1 MKEKIVGFKKGD
13 SNVDK
18 FKMMEFK
25 KGGGRKK
32 TVEYK
37 CKLQGDNG
45 DWSHIQYITTDLQK
59 E

>member
-25 KGGGRKK
+25 KGGGRKM

-37 CKLQGDNG
+37 CNDKVNDK
-45 DWSHIQYITTDLQK
+45 IKIVK
-59 E
+59 